1 MTDIFCM
8 RKVNRM
14 RDQLSGQACLNRLIK
29 NAFDQE
35 MYQRFIIFMM
45 LYPEVQ
51 IGLPLLKAFVAKH
64 IEINEDEKTIEKF
77 KDLIKYLEN
86 K

>member
-1 MTDIFCM
+1 
-8 RKVNRM
+8 M
-14 RDQLSGQACLNRLIK
+14 RDRLNRLIK

-35 MYQRFIIFMM
+35 LYQKFIVFMT

-51 IGLPLLKAFVAKH
+51 IGLPLLKAFVAKN
-64 IEINEDEKTIEKF
+64 IEINEDETTIKKF
-77 KDLIKYLEN
+77 KDLIDYLEN

>member
-1 MTDIFCM
+1 
-8 RKVNRM
+8 M
-14 RDQLSGQACLNRLIK
+14 RDRLSRQDYLNRLIK

-35 MYQRFIIFMM
+35 MYHRFIIFMM

-64 IEINEDEKTIEKF
+64 IEINEDEKTIKKF
-77 KDLIKYLEN
+77 RDLIDYLEN

>member
-1 MTDIFCM
+1 MIDIFCM

-14 RDQLSGQACLNRLIK
+14 RDRLNRLIK
-29 NAFDQE
+29 NAFDQD
-35 MYQRFIIFMM
+35 MYQRFLLFIT

-51 IGLPLLKAFVAKH
+51 IGLPLLKAFVAKN
-64 IEINEDEKTIEKF
+64 IEINEDEDTIKKF
-77 KDLIKYLEN
+77 RDLIDYLEN

>member
-1 MTDIFCM
+1 
-8 RKVNRM
+8 M
-14 RDQLSGQACLNRLIK
+14 RDRLSRQDYLNRLIK
-29 NAFDQE
+29 NAFDKE
-35 MYQRFIIFMM
+35 MYQRFLLFIT

-64 IEINEDEKTIEKF
+64 IEINEDEETIKKF
-77 KDLIKYLEN
+77 RDLIDYLEN

>member
-14 RDQLSGQACLNRLIK
+14 RDRLNRLIK

-64 IEINEDEKTIEKF
+64 IEINENEETIKKF
-77 KDLIKYLEN
+77 RDLIDYLEN

>member
-14 RDQLSGQACLNRLIK
+14 RDRLSGKARLNRLIK

-45 LYPEVQ
+45 LYPEIQ
-51 IGLPLLKAFVAKH
+51 IGLPLLKAFVAKQ
-64 IEINEDEKTIEKF
+64 IEINEDEKTIKKF
-77 KDLIKYLEN
+77 KDLIDYLEN

>member
-1 MTDIFCM
+1 
-8 RKVNRM
+8 M
-14 RDQLSGQACLNRLIK
+14 RDRLNRLIK

-35 MYQRFIIFMM
+35 MYHRFLLFIT

-64 IEINEDEKTIEKF
+64 IEINEDEETIKKF
-77 KDLIKYLEN
+77 KDLIEYLEN